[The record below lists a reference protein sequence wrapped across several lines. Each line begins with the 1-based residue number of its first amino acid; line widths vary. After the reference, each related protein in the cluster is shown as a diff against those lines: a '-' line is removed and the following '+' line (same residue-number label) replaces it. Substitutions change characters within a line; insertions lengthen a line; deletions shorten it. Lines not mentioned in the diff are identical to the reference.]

1 MGDRGTAWCGWC
13 LNDFPAAEVEID
25 HVRPLALGGE
35 GVDSNVRVLCR
46 SCHALKTA
54 TEFGSARP

>member
-1 MGDRGTAWCGWC
+1 M
-13 LNDFPAAEVEID
+13 
-25 HVRPLALGGE
+25 RPLALGGE